1 MSQLFQKFRRETTRA
16 LSKHYLKSTTI
27 NFMGLKFRVP
37 LMYGVGAGYHLLTED
52 WMSRC
57 LNVFIKTREG
67 VIIDI
72 GTNIGL
78 YLLIL
83 RALDSQREYYGFEPN
98 PMCNFYTLEMIRLN
112 QFRNARTFP
121 FALSNKREMRTFY
134 SARPGD
140 KMGSLH
146 PWARDDGK
154 RSKVY
159 SFDLFT
165 FSGDEFFDLI
175 NINDI
180 CAIKI
185 DVEGAELEVLQGLKQ
200 TIKKYKPYL
209 YCEIWSL
216 PKPEDPNYRMKY
228 DRIAALFT
236 LMDELH
242 YCALGVMPDESL
254 VDINSIEEFSESQ
267 SNDYIFACKQYIKQ
281 LKKDLS

>member
-1 MSQLFQKFRRETTRA
+1 
-16 LSKHYLKSTTI
+16 
-27 NFMGLKFRVP
+27 MGLKFKVP
-37 LMYGVGAGYHLLTED
+37 LMYGVGAGYHLITED

-57 LNVFIKTREG
+57 LNSFMKTREG

-72 GTNIGL
+72 GANIGL
-78 YLLIL
+78 YLLFL

-98 PMCNFYTLEMIRLN
+98 PMCNFYVLEMIRLN
-112 QFRNARTFP
+112 QFRNARIFP
-121 FALSNKREMRTFY
+121 FALSDKRELRTLY

-165 FSGDEFFDLI
+165 FTGDEFFELI
-175 NINDI
+175 KIDDI

-185 DVEGAELEVLQGLKQ
+185 DVEGSELEVLQGLKQ
-200 TIKKYKPYL
+200 TVEKYRPYL
-209 YCEIWSL
+209 YCEIWNL
-216 PKPEDPNYRMKY
+216 PNPENSNYRMKF
-228 DRIAALFT
+228 DRIAALFAF
-236 LMDELH
+236 MDELN

-267 SNDYIFACKQYIKQ
+267 SNDYIFAHKQHIEQIKEE
-281 LKKDLS
+281 LSLPAYSAK